1 MCIIIVI
8 MKYSEIEKLIKAGK
22 TALLPN
28 YVGYFK
34 WDYTNQSV
42 YFQNGNYIKYD
53 LDNEKKRDDW
63 YYII

>member
-1 MCIIIVI
+1 
-8 MKYSEIEKLIKAGK
+8 MKYCEIEKLIKAGK
-22 TALLPN
+22 TGLLAN

-34 WDYTNQSV
+34 WDYATQSV
-42 YFQNGNYIKYD
+42 YFQND

>member
-1 MCIIIVI
+1 
-8 MKYSEIEKLIKAGK
+8 MKYCEIEKLIKARKIG
-22 TALLPN
+22 LLPN
-28 YVGYFK
+28 SVGYFK
-34 WDYTNQSV
+34 WEYATQSA

>member
-34 WDYTNQSV
+34 WDYAT
-42 YFQNGNYIKYD
+42 
-53 LDNEKKRDDW
+53 
-63 YYII
+63 